1 MKGKQVRIQRLFKH
15 SDQLFIAPID
25 HGVTLGPVQGL
36 TDVPALVNLI
46 RAGKADAIVVHKGL
60 VGQITDHLGSDGC
73 ELIVHLSASTSL
85 APDPNR
91 KELVSSVEH
100 AIRLGATA
108 VSVHVNLGSAYEAE
122 MIKDLGMVAEK
133 CDLWGMPLLA
143 MMYVRDGNKE
153 SEFDPA
159 KIKHAARLAEEV
171 GADIVKVNYTGSI
184 ETFSEVTQAVKI
196 PVVIAGG
203 PKISSLNDLLSMVE
217 ESVTAGAR
225 GVAIGRNLFQDPNPT
240 HVARVIRQILDS
252 KNPNRASRNV
262 SIINF

>member
-1 MKGKQVRIQRLFKH
+1 MTGKQVRLKRLFKH
-15 SDQLFIAPID
+15 SDRLFIAPMD
-25 HGVTLGPVQGL
+25 HGVTVGPMEGL
-36 TDVPALVNLI
+36 TDMPAIVNLI
-46 RAGKADAIVVHKGL
+46 RAGKADAVVVHKGL
-60 VGQITDHLGSDGC
+60 VGQITDHLGSNGC

-108 VSVHVNLGSAYEAE
+108 VSVHVNLGSAYESA
-122 MIKDLGMVAEK
+122 MLKDLGMVAER
-133 CDLWGMPLLA
+133 CESWGMPLLA

-171 GADIVKVNYTGSI
+171 GADIVKVNYTGSA
-184 ETFSEVTQAVKI
+184 ETFAEVTDGVKI

-203 PKISSLNDLLSMVE
+203 PKMSSLNDLLNMIE
-217 ESVTAGAR
+217 ESVEAGAR
-225 GVAIGRNLFQDPNPT
+225 GVAIGRNLFQDPDPT
-240 HVARVIRQILDS
+240 RLARIVRQILD
-252 KNPNRASRNV
+252 KRPLRRGNGKIAV
-262 SIINF
+262 INF